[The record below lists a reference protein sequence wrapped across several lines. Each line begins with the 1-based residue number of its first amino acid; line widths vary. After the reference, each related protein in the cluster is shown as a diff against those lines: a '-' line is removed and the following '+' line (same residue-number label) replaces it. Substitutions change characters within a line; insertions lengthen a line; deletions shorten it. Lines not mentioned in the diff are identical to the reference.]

1 MFLNP
6 FLLSTALFYVIF
18 EEIWEDEEGKG
29 PKLKVYYAYKT
40 KDGYKNYVLGALKN
54 CDYSRAKMLAEDLS
68 DEGEFGFLKMLLLN
82 YFVGINLIMKI
93 FIMNIMNGIKRLKN
107 IFVKL

>member
-29 PKLKVYYAYKT
+29 PKLKVCYAYKT
-40 KDGYKNYVLGALKN
+40 KDG
-54 CDYSRAKMLAEDLS
+54 
-68 DEGEFGFLKMLLLN
+68 
-82 YFVGINLIMKI
+82 
-93 FIMNIMNGIKRLKN
+93 
-107 IFVKL
+107 